1 MYFKINPFIVAGLIG
16 TVTTEKDGLWPAS
29 KAFYNNFSSLK
40 VATFKPLSSACF
52 ILYTINPY
60 NYGFAALIDF
70 NFSDTT
76 IFAKYK
82 VLYGDVT
89 TMLNLKIGYTNNN
102 DEVILYISRPS
113 VTFNIMCLGKTDGVK
128 LEYIKT
134 PNIPSNL
141 TVLDKYD

>member
-1 MYFKINPFIVAGLIG
+1 MAELIG

-29 KAFYNNFSSLK
+29 KAFYNDFSSLK
-40 VATFKPLSSACF
+40 VATFKSRSSACF
-52 ILYTINPY
+52 ILYTINPF

-82 VLYGDVT
+82 VLYGNAT

-102 DEVILYISRPS
+102 DEAILYISRPS
-113 VTFNIMCLGKTDGVK
+113 VSFNIMCLGKTDEVK

-134 PNIPSNL
+134 PNIPSDL

>member
-1 MYFKINPFIVAGLIG
+1 MESNFWDVAELIG

-40 VATFKPLSSACF
+40 VATFKPRSSACF
-52 ILYTINPY
+52 ILYTINPF

-70 NFSDTT
+70 NFDDTT

-82 VLYGDVT
+82 VLYGNVT
-89 TMLNLKIGYTNNN
+89 VMSNLKIGYTNNN

-113 VTFNIMCLGKTDGVK
+113 VKFNIMCLGKTDEVK
-128 LEYIKT
+128 LEYIKA
-134 PNIPSNL
+134 PDIPSNL

>member
-1 MYFKINPFIVAGLIG
+1 MSSATKNLVAELIG

-40 VATFKPLSSACF
+40 VATFKRRSSACF
-52 ILYTINPY
+52 ILYTINPF

-70 NFSDTT
+70 NFGETT

-82 VLYGDVT
+82 VLYGNDT
-89 TMLNLKIGYTNNN
+89 IMSNLKIGYTNNN
-102 DEVILYISRPS
+102 DEAILYISRPS
-113 VTFNIMCLGKTDGVK
+113 VTFNIMCLGKTDEVK

-134 PNIPSNL
+134 PDIPSNL
-141 TVLDKYD
+141 TILDKYD

>member
-1 MYFKINPFIVAGLIG
+1 MAGLIG
-16 TVTTEKDGLWPAS
+16 TVTTGKNGLWPAS
-29 KAFYNNFSSLK
+29 KAFYDKFSSLK

-52 ILYTINPY
+52 IFYTINPF

-70 NFSDTT
+70 NFGETM

-82 VLYGDVT
+82 VLYGNAT
-89 TMLNLKIGYTNNN
+89 TMSNLKIGYTNNN

-113 VTFNIMCLGKTDGVK
+113 VTFNIICLGKTDEVK

-134 PNIPSNL
+134 PDIPSNL